1 MGQTGEIVPA
11 EKNDDSNLEVITGD
25 VIQPDSVEGMMIHM
39 AEQWR
44 KFRPDEPIPEDFVI
58 GGLEVAIDHNKRK
71 DEERQRKKDEA
82 PTEDSEE

>member
-25 VIQPDSVEGMMIHM
+25 VIQPDSVEGLMRHI

-44 KFRPDEPIPEDFVI
+44 KFHPDEPIPDDFVR
-58 GGLEVAIDHNKRK
+58 GGLEVAIDHNERK
-71 DEERQRKKDEA
+71 NAKKEEA
-82 PTEDSEE
+82 PTEDDEE